1 MDIDPDKHEAA
12 LLARLEAER
21 EQRTA
26 DKVAAGEIVSVPLFV
41 VVGTAS
47 RLAAA
52 VEAAKTDK
60 LKELR
65 DGGEVREVVFGV
77 HTAVTGVCRPGEEVS
92 GEPWKPISP
101 PFFPRPSSGAPPTN
115 EEEAAREEP
124 QPPIIESYVWVQVRQ
139 CQDDDDPGEIVEG
152 WFSIDGGV
160 VTVTDVQGR
169 EIGGR
174 AMLGGEDPRVVAKQL
189 LREKKQP
196 ESENFNRP
204 LSYPNA
210 GLA

>member
-139 CQDDDDPGEIVEG
+139 CQDDDDPGEIAEG
-152 WFSIDGGV
+152 WFSIDDGV
-160 VTVTDVQGR
+160 LTVTDANGKYVGS
-169 EIGGR
+169 R
-174 AMLGGEDPRVVAKQL
+174 AMIAGEDARMVAKQL
-189 LREKKQP
+189 LREKTP
-196 ESENFNRP
+196 EAESFNRR